1 MDQSRNRQSGEP
13 YNSYNRI
20 NLREKR
26 PMKINKNLIAL
37 IITAV
42 GALLLGVQLQA
53 EQAYMFF
60 YRESQQ
66 LLFLDWSYIS
76 EVLLQFGGVGIF
88 VSQFLVQ
95 FFIHPVVGAA
105 TTAVI
110 VGVSVWMLWL
120 TMRKINDNVA
130 LLPLLFVPSLF
141 VVMYIATSYH
151 HYTGL
156 VAIMFM
162 AIALWGYSLCR
173 EQSYKV
179 RVGIGS
185 AITLVLYLLVG
196 SIGMLFAVCALL
208 FDVMLKREKWYLGAI
223 YAAIACVAG
232 SYLVHTGDIID
243 YEFAYTPKFY
253 NEFYVEMTPFLHMA
267 WVAMVAVMAVIYAA
281 GLIKRMSLWI
291 NGALGAILCIAV
303 AGWYLQRHEKEVSAG
318 LYSYMELYHHMVT
331 ENWDGILST
340 PNVSMQNALNANFV
354 NFALSKKG
362 ELLDKLFLYPQINAS
377 SLLNENFGT
386 FVEEHSVYSE
396 IYYHL
401 GIVSQTLELSLA
413 AMAGTY
419 PGTPL
424 LLQQFVRS
432 RIVLGDYDLAG
443 KFVYRLSKTYAYKD
457 WAEKQQQFLHNDA
470 AVEADPE
477 YGLKRRTL
485 PELSSEFVSMN
496 GLLYDLMKALTANP
510 DNEVA
515 REYTIACVLL
525 QKNFDFIRAFV
536 EEYYSTPV
544 LPTLPVRLQEAVVT
558 YSERDMDYCRRYG
571 VSEEVISRFAS
582 FRQKILTLRHRQP
595 SANPKS
601 QMSEFRDTFWYF
613 MLN

>member
-1 MDQSRNRQSGEP
+1 
-13 YNSYNRI
+13 
-20 NLREKR
+20 
-26 PMKINKNLIAL
+26 
-37 IITAV
+37 
-42 GALLLGVQLQA
+42 
-53 EQAYMFF
+53 
-60 YRESQQ
+60 
-66 LLFLDWSYIS
+66 
-76 EVLLQFGGVGIF
+76 
-88 VSQFLVQ
+88 
-95 FFIHPVVGAA
+95 
-105 TTAVI
+105 
-110 VGVSVWMLWL
+110 
-120 TMRKINDNVA
+120 
-130 LLPLLFVPSLF
+130 
-141 VVMYIATSYH
+141 
-151 HYTGL
+151 
-156 VAIMFM
+156 
-162 AIALWGYSLCR
+162 
-173 EQSYKV
+173 
-179 RVGIGS
+179 
-185 AITLVLYLLVG
+185 
-196 SIGMLFAVCALL
+196 
-208 FDVMLKREKWYLGAI
+208 
-223 YAAIACVAG
+223 
-232 SYLVHTGDIID
+232 
-243 YEFAYTPKFY
+243 
-253 NEFYVEMTPFLHMA
+253 
-267 WVAMVAVMAVIYAA
+267 MV
-281 GLIKRMSLWI
+281 
-291 NGALGAILCIAV
+291 N
-303 AGWYLQRHEKEVSAG
+303 
-318 LYSYMELYHHMVT
+318 

-457 WAEKQQQFLHNDA
+457 WAERQQQFLHNDA